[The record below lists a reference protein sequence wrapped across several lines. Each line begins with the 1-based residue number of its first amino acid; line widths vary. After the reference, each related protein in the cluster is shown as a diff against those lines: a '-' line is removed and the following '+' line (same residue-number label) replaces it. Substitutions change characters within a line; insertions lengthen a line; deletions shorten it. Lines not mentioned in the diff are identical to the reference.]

1 MIQSLPL
8 LAILRLKRNKAGP
21 MKRRQFIQT
30 ASTGTA
36 LGALGLTA
44 GCASIGNGNGPKV
57 VVVGGGYGGATA
69 AKYVRMWSDYGI
81 QVTVVEPNP
90 SFISCPISNLVIGG
104 SKTMADIT
112 TSYDN
117 LVKRHGVNWVQDRA
131 VSIDPDKR
139 VLKLA
144 GGTELSYDRLILSPG
159 VDFMFDALPGLS
171 KAGAQDK
178 VLHAWKAGAQTVA
191 LRKQLQAM
199 PDGGV
204 YALSIPL
211 APYRCPPGPYE
222 RACQVADYF
231 TKAKPKSKVL
241 ILDANDDV
249 TSKGPLFKKAW
260 AERYKGMVEYRGKH
274 TATDVDAATNTLKF
288 EFNDDV
294 KANVLNVIPPMRAGD
309 IAVKTGLATANKR
322 WCEVDFLTFESKAA
336 KNIHV
341 LGDSIQI
348 APAMPKSGHMA
359 NQHGKTCAAAV
370 VALLTGK
377 AVNAMPIYNN
387 TCYSFVSAED
397 VVHVASVH
405 AYDPDKKTM
414 LAVAGAGGVSS
425 AASELEGR
433 YAMAWARNIWA
444 DTLA

>member
-1 MIQSLPL
+1 
-8 LAILRLKRNKAGP
+8 

-260 AERYKGMVEYRGKH
+260 AESYKGMVEYRGKH

>member
-1 MIQSLPL
+1 M
-8 LAILRLKRNKAGP
+8 
-21 MKRRQFIQT
+21 
-30 ASTGTA
+30 
-36 LGALGLTA
+36 GALGLVT
-44 GCASIGNGNGPKV
+44 GCATTGGANGPKV

-81 QVTVVEPNP
+81 DVTLVEPNS
-90 SFISCPISNLVIGG
+90 SFISCPISNLVLGG

-112 TSYDN
+112 TPYDN
-117 LVKRHGVNWVQDRA
+117 LSRRHGVRLVQDMVTR
-131 VSIDPDKR
+131 IDPEKR
-139 VLKLA
+139 VVMLA
-144 GGTELSYDRLILSPG
+144 GGGELPYDRLILSPG
-159 VDFMFDALPGLS
+159 VDFMWENLPGMA
-171 KAGAQDK
+171 KAGAKDK
-178 VLHAWKAGAQTVA
+178 VLHSWKAGAQTVA
-191 LRKQLQAM
+191 LRKQLEAM

-222 RACQVADYF
+222 RACQVAHYF
-231 TKAKPKSKVL
+231 SKAKPRSKVL

-260 AERYKGMVEYRGKH
+260 KERYEGIVEYRPKH
-274 TATDVDAATNTLKF
+274 KVVDVDAATNTLKF

-294 KANVLNVIPPMRAGD
+294 KASVLNVIPDMRAGD
-309 IAVKTGLATANKR
+309 IAVKSGLATANKR
-322 WCEVDFLTFESKAA
+322 WCEVDFLTFESVAV
-336 KNIHV
+336 KNVHV

-377 AVNAMPIYNN
+377 QPNSLPIYNN
-387 TCYSFVSAED
+387 TCYSFVSDED

-405 AYDPDKKTM
+405 RYDAEKKTM
-414 LAVAGAGGVSS
+414 LTVPGSGGVS
-425 AASELEGR
+425 AAANELEGR
-433 YAMAWARNIWA
+433 YALAWARNIWA

>member
-1 MIQSLPL
+1 
-8 LAILRLKRNKAGP
+8 

-30 ASTGTA
+30 ASATSA
-36 LGALGLTA
+36 LGAMSLMS
-44 GCASIGNGNGPKV
+44 GCATMGGANGPKV

-81 QVTVVEPNP
+81 QVTLIEPNA

-117 LVKRHGVNWVQDRA
+117 LVKRHGVNLVKDYVTQ
-131 VSIDPDKR
+131 IDADKR
-139 VLKLA
+139 VVKLA
-144 GGTELSYDRLILSPG
+144 GGSEVPYDRLILSPG
-159 VDFMFDALPGLS
+159 VDFMMESLQGMS

-191 LRKQLQAM
+191 LRKQLEAM

-222 RACQVADYF
+222 RACQVAEYF
-231 TKAKPKSKVL
+231 SKAKPKSKVL

-260 AERYKGMVEYRGKH
+260 AERYKGIIEYRSKH

-309 IAVKTGLATANKR
+309 IAVKSGLATANKR

-377 AVNAMPIYNN
+377 EPNQQPIYNN
-387 TCYSFVSAED
+387 TCYSFVSSED

-405 AYDPDKKTM
+405 TYDADKKTM
-414 LAVAGAGGVSS
+414 LTVPGSGGVSS
-425 AASELEGR
+425 AANELEGR